1 MEPTTFL
8 TAATALKTLVETVR
22 TLKPTSSE
30 SQLEAIRV
38 ELLAQV
44 GNARQGVL
52 DLQETVAKE
61 RAEKAELEAE
71 IARLRSFEA
80 YRERYK
86 LEALGDD
93 ALVYVQKDS
102 SDSTDPPHS
111 LCAACFNK
119 DIPSILQFER
129 FLGRYIILLCSTCDS
144 RVRYRR
150 AQSDKTF
157 GVAAARGYSRGTRY

>member
-1 MEPTTFL
+1 MEPATFL

-22 TLKPTSSE
+22 ALKPASSE
-30 SQLEAIRV
+30 SELEAIRV

-61 RAEKAELEAE
+61 RAEKNDLEAE
-71 IARLRSFEA
+71 IARLQSFEA

-86 LEALGDD
+86 LQALGDD

-102 SDSTDPPHS
+102 SDSGDPPHR
-111 LCAACFNK
+111 LCVACFNK
-119 DIPSILQFER
+119 GTPSILQFER
-129 FLGRYIILLCSTCDS
+129 YLGRDRILVCSVCDS
-144 RVRYRR
+144 RIRYGSTRSKGVRGT
-150 AQSDKTF
+150 A
-157 GVAAARGYSRGTRY
+157 VARGYSRRTR